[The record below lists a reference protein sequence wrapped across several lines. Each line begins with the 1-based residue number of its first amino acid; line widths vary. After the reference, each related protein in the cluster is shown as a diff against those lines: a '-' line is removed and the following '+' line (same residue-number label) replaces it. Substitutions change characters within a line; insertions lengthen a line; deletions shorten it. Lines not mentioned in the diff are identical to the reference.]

1 LLESEVH
8 NDRMQLE
15 FIKAERSRVVSEASQ
30 SNLRELEDRKLRH
43 LQLRQEIKMLKEFE
57 LEIPKLKELERN
69 LQERIDTTRQVTK
82 ESWVDNEL
90 DLT

>member
-1 LLESEVH
+1 MLESEVH